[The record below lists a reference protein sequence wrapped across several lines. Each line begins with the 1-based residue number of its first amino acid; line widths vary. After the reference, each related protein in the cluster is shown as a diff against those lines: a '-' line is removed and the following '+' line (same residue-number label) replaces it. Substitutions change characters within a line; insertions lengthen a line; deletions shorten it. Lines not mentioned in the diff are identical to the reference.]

1 MNLPINLSLL
11 KSPLSQ
17 PFMPKASPLILLI
30 DDENV
35 IRTQIR
41 RFLEKGSYQIIE
53 ATNGEE
59 GIEACTRFQPDI
71 VLLDGMMP
79 VMDGFECCAQL
90 QALPEADHTPVL
102 MITSLDDQ
110 VSVDRAFAA
119 GATDYVTK
127 PIHWAVLRQRVR
139 RLIQQSQLQRQL
151 ETATKLFHRL
161 ATVDALTQLANRM
174 MLDAHLDQE
183 WRRMMRNGE
192 PLSLILCDVDLFKRY
207 NDADGYGHLAGDAC
221 LRQVANAISAVAK
234 RPGDLAARY
243 GGEEFA
249 VILSNTPIEGAVKVA
264 EMIQAGVQAL
274 QLVHPNSSV
283 SPYVT
288 LSVGVSSVIPDRT
301 LNFLPETLITAADK
315 ALYQAKATGRDR
327 FCIHALS

>member
-1 MNLPINLSLL
+1 MNPSVDLSLIRA
-11 KSPLSQ
+11 PLSL
-17 PFMPKASPLILLI
+17 PFMPKASPLILLV
-30 DDENV
+30 DDEKT

-53 ATNGEE
+53 ANNGEE
-59 GIEACTRFQPDI
+59 GINACIRFQPDI

-79 VMDGFECCAQL
+79 IMDGFECCAQL
-90 QALPEADHTPVL
+90 QSLPGADHTPVL
-102 MITSLDDQ
+102 MITGLDDQ

-139 RLIQQSQLQRQL
+139 RLIQQSQLLKQL
-151 ETATKLFHRL
+151 ETATKMFHRL

-183 WRRMMRNGE
+183 WRRMMRNQE

-221 LRQVANAISAVAK
+221 LRQVANAIGAVTK

-249 VILSNTPIEGAVKVA
+249 VILPNTPIGGAVEVA
-264 EMIQAGVQAL
+264 EMIRSGVKAL
-274 QLVHPNSSV
+274 QLAHPNSDV
-283 SPYVT
+283 SRYVT
-288 LSVGVSSVIPDRT
+288 LSLGVASGVPNRT

-315 ALYQAKATGRDR
+315 ALYEAKAAGRDR
-327 FCIHALS
+327 LCVHLLS

>member
-1 MNLPINLSLL
+1 MNSSINLSLL
-11 KSPLSQ
+11 KSPLPP
-17 PFMPKASPLILLI
+17 PFMPKASPLILLV
-30 DDENV
+30 DDEKV
-35 IRTQIR
+35 TRTQIR

-53 ATNGEE
+53 ASNGEE
-59 GIEACTRFQPDI
+59 GIEACNRFQPDI

-90 QALPEADHTPVL
+90 QALPNADHTPVL

-139 RLIQQSQLQRQL
+139 RLIQQSQLLKQL

-183 WRRMMRNGE
+183 WRRMMRNSE

-221 LRQVANAISAVAK
+221 LRHVANAISAIAK

-249 VILSNTPIEGAVKVA
+249 IILSNTPIEGAIKVA
-264 EMIQAGVQAL
+264 EMIQASVKAL

-288 LSVGVSSVIPDRT
+288 VSLGVSSVIPDRT
-301 LNFLPETLITAADK
+301 RNFLPETLITAADK
-315 ALYQAKATGRDR
+315 ALYEAKAAGRNR
-327 FCIHALS
+327 FCVHPLS

>member
-1 MNLPINLSLL
+1 MFSGNFLLPDTALSL
-11 KSPLSQ
+11 

-30 DDENV
+30 DDEKV
-35 IRTQIR
+35 VRTQIR
-41 RFLEKGSYQIIE
+41 RFLEKGSYQIVE

-59 GIEACTRFQPDI
+59 GLDACTRFQPDI

-79 VMDGFECCAQL
+79 VMDGFECCAHL
-90 QALPEADHTPVL
+90 QALPGADHTPVL
-102 MITSLDDQ
+102 MITGLDDQ
-110 VSVDRAFAA
+110 ISVDRAFAA

-139 RLIQQSQLQRQL
+139 RLIQQSQLLKQL
-151 ETATKLFHRL
+151 ETATKMFQRL
-161 ATVDALTQLANRM
+161 ATVDSLTQLANRM

-183 WRRMMRNGE
+183 WRRMLRHGE

-207 NDADGYGHLAGDAC
+207 NDAEGYGHRAGDAC
-221 LRQVANAISAVAK
+221 LRQVANAIGAVAK

-249 VILSNTPIEGAVKVA
+249 VILPNTPIDGAIKVA
-264 EMIQAGVQAL
+264 EMIRAGVQAL
-274 QLVHPNSSV
+274 QLKHPNSSV

-288 LSVGVSSVIPDRT
+288 LSLGVTSGIPDRT

-315 ALYQAKATGRDR
+315 ALYEAKAKGRDR
-327 FCIHALS
+327 FCIHLLS